1 MKKFVN
7 FSFCAVFV
15 LAACLLVTGCKAPS
29 GGSSGGSSGGG
40 SATTHDIVTFGSF
53 PQSLKAADVNVDEA
67 VSKTSGTYTY
77 YKGSDDEWYAK
88 VDSKYYKV
96 EPIKWRVLTTNYD
109 HDGNA
114 STPGKKLLLAE
125 SILINCMYYD
135 YDDVNRTICAATIYP
150 NNYENSR
157 IRAYLN
163 GLSYQKK
170 ANDSATQ
177 VADSTLAGKGFL
189 QTAFTQEEQNEIA
202 TTTVINNARSTK
214 PDGDFDAFLWF
225 RDVNQWA
232 SDTPTSDKILLL
244 SLQEVTKAEY
254 GFAAYNEYKGDG
266 THDDSTRIRM
276 TTAFAKESGADQNTT
291 EGYGGCWWL
300 RSPSN
305 DGADS
310 FAALMVGEPG
320 GGGVWIDCDGDG
332 WENDGFQVDYAEA
345 GVVPALCLN

>member
-15 LAACLLVTGCKAPS
+15 LAVCLAAGCKAPS
-29 GGSSGGSSGGG
+29 SGGESNSGGG
-40 SATTHDIVTFGSF
+40 SGLVAHDIVTFGNF
-53 PQSLKAADVNVDEA
+53 PQSLKANDITVDESD
-67 VSKTSGTYTY
+67 SKTVGSYTY

-88 VDSKYYKV
+88 FNSKYFKV
-96 EPIKWRVLTTNYD
+96 EPIKWCVLTTNY
-109 HDGNA
+109 N
-114 STPGKKLLLAE
+114 GKGKTLLLAE
-125 SILINCMYYD
+125 NVLINCKYYD
-135 YDDVNRTICAATIYP
+135 YGDVNREINSATTYP
-150 NNYENSR
+150 NNYEHSK

-170 ANDSATQ
+170 TS
-177 VADSTLAGKGFL
+177 DSTDQETDSLFLNNGFL
-189 QTAFTQEEQNEIA
+189 QTAFTEEERTAIA

-214 PDGDFDAFLWF
+214 PDGDIDASLWF
-225 RDVNQWA
+225 GEVNQWA
-232 SDTPTSDKILLL
+232 SDTPTSDKIFLL

-291 EGYGGCWWL
+291 EGYGGFWWL

-305 DGADS
+305 DDS

-320 GGGVWIDCDGDG
+320 DGGDVLDSDSDGYA
-332 WENDGFQVDYAEA
+332 NDGIGVDAYFL